1 VSGRVG
7 DDGNR
12 ADHGHVGD
20 DEKSANHGHVVALS
34 GGVGG
39 AKLVHGLS
47 LALPPASLTAIVNTG
62 DDFVHLGLPVSP
74 DLDSVLYA
82 LAGLSDAVRGWGRRE
97 ETWTFMGA
105 LKGLGGPSWFN
116 LGDGDLALHVLR
128 GHYLATGDSLT
139 QATARIAQSLGVV
152 TTLLPMSDQPVRTRV
167 RTDEGW
173 LDFQEYFVGRQCA
186 PAVREIGFEGAAH
199 AAAQPLTLAALARRD
214 LRAVVICPS
223 NPYLSVDPLLSLP
236 DLRGALQ
243 AARSAGVPVIAVSPL
258 VGGKAIKG
266 PAAKLMAELGLE
278 VANDTIARH
287 YAGLASVFVS
297 DATDPPPGLP
307 PGMHGVRAQTVMRND
322 ADRRALAE
330 AVLSAAAAA
339 ARTAGTSC

>member
-1 VSGRVG
+1 MSGP
-7 DDGNR
+7 
-12 ADHGHVGD
+12 
-20 DEKSANHGHVVALS
+20 VVALS

-47 LALPPASLTAIVNTG
+47 LALPPGSLTAIVNTG

-82 LAGLSDAVRGWGRRE
+82 LAGLSDAVRGWGRRD
-97 ETWTFMGA
+97 ETWTFMAA

-116 LGDGDLALHVLR
+116 LGDGDLAMHVLR
-128 GHYLATGDSLT
+128 GQYLAAGDTL
-139 QATARIAQSLGVV
+139 ATATSRIAQALGVA
-152 TTLLPMSDQPVRTRV
+152 TTILPMSDDPVRTRV

-173 LDFQEYFVGRQCA
+173 LDFQDYFVGRQCA
-186 PAVREIGFEGAAH
+186 PAVRAIAFEGAAQARAH
-199 AAAQPLTLAALARRD
+199 PQAVAALARGD

-223 NPYLSVDPLLSLP
+223 NPYLSVDPLLALP
-236 DLRGALQ
+236 ELRAALLS
-243 AARSAGVPVIAVSPL
+243 ARAAGVPVVAVSPL

-278 VANDTIARH
+278 VTNDTIARH

-297 DATDPPPGLP
+297 DESDPPPALP
-307 PGMHGVRAQTVMRND
+307 AGMRGVRAQTVMRND
-322 ADRRALAE
+322 DDRRALAA
-330 AVLSAAAAA
+330 AVLNAAAAA